1 MSYRWSTLSAFLFCF
16 CFCTIA
22 TVSLSGQMRGLGRI
36 DGTVVDESGAPLA
49 GVAVK
54 APLMGGGAIE
64 ATTDEKGE
72 WVVRGIGR
80 GEWKIEFRKEGY
92 VTVVAKVLL
101 EREID
106 RVKPIKIVL
115 KK

>member
-1 MSYRWSTLSAFLFCF
+1 MSYRWRVLSAFLFY
-16 CFCTIA
+16 TIA
-22 TVSLSGQMRGLGRI
+22 AASLSAQIRGLGRL
-36 DGTVVDESGAPLA
+36 DGTVVDESGAPLP
-49 GVAVK
+49 GVSVK
-54 APLMGGGAIE
+54 APLVGGGAIE

-72 WVVRGIGR
+72 WAVRGIGR